1 MALYNEF
8 HMRTLIIQLPPGLPS
23 PNLAYAHA
31 RVEGEA
37 GSRPLALQWG
47 AAALLPATESSFPY

>member
-1 MALYNEF
+1 MPLYNEP

-31 RVEGEA
+31 QVMA
-37 GSRPLALQWG
+37 VVVPAT
-47 AAALLPATESSFPY
+47 AAAASG